1 MDNLHYL
8 FAAYAFIWTVLF
20 AYIMRLQRR
29 TNELRDE
36 LERLGK
42 ELGES
47 DAATGE

>member
-8 FAAYAFIWTVLF
+8 FAAYAFIWTALF

-47 DAATGE
+47 EPGAGQ